1 MRGYQARAHVGRGS
15 LCVMLFTDWGCEGRR
30 VSSLPRIP
38 AQQRPPC
45 LGSSPRREGLKVSG
59 CRIDRNDLGLVF
71 DASFRERRARR
82 KALVG
87 QITPDERID
96 RSGPPGLAP
105 VSQEIA
111 DRQSLRLLPEHCDI
125 GHAVAA
131 QPHRRRQ
138 VHHNLPQIVDRP
150 RRPACRRPEPR
161 SRPAR
166 DSRSGTRVSIGPRTA
181 DAHRASAAGTNTY
194 SGAGVSMTTAAPRC
208 RPGGRSGAPPRSRR
222 VLSFRGSRPWRPLAA
237 DSCPDS
243 SRRCR
248 C

>member
-1 MRGYQARAHVGRGS
+1 MWVGVPLRHALYRRG
-15 LCVMLFTDWGCEGRR
+15 LRR
-30 VSSLPRIP
+30 TPSQLIAADTCSATSSVSWLSP
-38 AQQRPPC
+38 ADI
-45 LGSSPRREGLKVSG
+45 REGLKVSG
-59 CRIDRNDLGLVF
+59 CRIGRNDLDLVF

-87 QITPDERID
+87 QITADERID
-96 RSGPPGLAP
+96 RSGPPGLAS

-111 DRQSLRLLPEHCDI
+111 DRQSPRLLAQHCDI
-125 GHAVAA
+125 GQAVAA

-138 VHHNLPQIVDRP
+138 VRHNLPRIVDRP
-150 RRPACRRPEPR
+150 RRPACRGPEPR

-181 DAHRASAAGTNTY
+181 DAHRGAAGTNTC

-208 RPGGRSGAPPRSRR
+208 RPGGAALLPRSRR
-222 VLSFRGSRPWRPLAA
+222 VLSVRGSRPWRPLAA
-237 DSCPDS
+237 DSGPDS